1 MKVFSIYTKILL
13 FPIYYLIHSNKF
25 FGYIQKYYL
34 KKFYYQNII
43 INLDIDN
50 IPLARYSSFLFKTYE
65 YNDRRLVE
73 KYIDSNNSCIIIGGG
88 LGFIPVLAYKKSKKK
103 ILVFEIDKKLIK
115 NLNNNLIENNCEFKF
130 YENNLVLGEETKD
143 NEEFYFDKDFLT
155 NSIYPKKGN
164 KRVIQ
169 NISSSEIKSFD
180 DYNSLIIDGEGIEEY
195 FIQNLD
201 KIKNIKYIIFELHF
215 NFFSKDKIK
224 KMFKSLEINK
234 FIFKDKC
241 FNSYYFK
248 KI

>member
-1 MKVFSIYTKILL
+1 MKVFQIFTRILL
-13 FPIYYLIHSNKF
+13 FPVYYLIQRNIF
-25 FGYIQKYYL
+25 FGYIQKKYL
-34 KKFYYQNII
+34 KKFYYKDII
-43 INLDIDN
+43 INLHID
-50 IPLARYSSFLFKTYE
+50 IPLANYSSFLFKTYE
-65 YNDRRLVE
+65 YNDRKLVE
-73 KYIDSNNSCIIIGGG
+73 KYINTNNNCIVIGGG
-88 LGFIPVLAYKKSKKK
+88 LGFIPVLAYKKSKKR

-115 NLNNNLIENNCEFKF
+115 NLNNNLIENNCEFKI

-224 KMFKSLEINK
+224 QMFKTLEINK
-234 FIFKDKC
+234 FILKDKC

>member
-103 ILVFEIDKKLIK
+103 YWFLKLIK
-115 NLNNNLIENNCEFKF
+115 N
-130 YENNLVLGEETKD
+130 
-143 NEEFYFDKDFLT
+143 
-155 NSIYPKKGN
+155 
-164 KRVIQ
+164 
-169 NISSSEIKSFD
+169 
-180 DYNSLIIDGEGIEEY
+180 
-195 FIQNLD
+195 
-201 KIKNIKYIIFELHF
+201 
-215 NFFSKDKIK
+215 
-224 KMFKSLEINK
+224 
-234 FIFKDKC
+234 
-241 FNSYYFK
+241 
-248 KI
+248 